1 MKTPRICPKCRTRAV
16 ALDSDL
22 CRPCLAARVVAKRQA
37 RQRPTRAAMRD
48 WQRPLIHVGNS
59 RRGQ

>member
-1 MKTPRICPKCRTRAV
+1 MRIPPPVLCCNCRHRLAV
-16 ALDSDL
+16 QGG
-22 CRPCLAARVVAKRQA
+22 PCLAQAAVRRKGGKRV
-37 RQRPTRAAMRD
+37 TRVAMRD